1 MIQQATGQPIKSVLL
16 VSKPN
21 SVIHTTQGI
30 NMHTVQVNRNVNRFS
45 HMPSPQ
51 SMYDIQQI
59 KPEPHG
65 GQMMDSDDDSCSDDD
80 SPKKRRDLLT
90 RRPSYRKILND
101 LGGGEIG
108 KRVDFY
114 RIMLLEFN
122 FEPSFKYCLVELFN

>member
-1 MIQQATGQPIKSVLL
+1 
-16 VSKPN
+16 
-21 SVIHTTQGI
+21 
-30 NMHTVQVNRNVNRFS
+30 MHTVQVNRNVNRFS

-65 GQMMDSDDDSCSDDD
+65 GQMMDSDDDSCTDDD

-108 KRVDFY
+108 NICNFLPMLESLIDGLYATRRNYSIDFTGRTRGTA
-114 RIMLLEFN
+114 RITHD
-122 FEPSFKYCLVELFN
+122 Y